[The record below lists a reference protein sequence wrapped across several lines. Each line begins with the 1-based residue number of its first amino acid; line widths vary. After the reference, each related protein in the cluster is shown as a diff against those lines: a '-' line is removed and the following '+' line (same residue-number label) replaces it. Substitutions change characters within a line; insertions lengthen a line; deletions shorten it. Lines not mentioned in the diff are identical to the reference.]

1 MLGKDFYVFWQI
13 GRAIL
18 EGLPFYSV
26 TESLYPPAMM
36 FFFIPLGFLSFNVAF
51 ALWSGL
57 NVVLYILSIRA
68 FSKEKIWGW
77 FLYTPAIFIIM
88 TGQIDI
94 IFLWISIF
102 LKSEQNWKKIV
113 AASLLTLKPQIGFI
127 VLPWLLFKWVKEQ
140 PKMIVYWI
148 SSCLVLHGS
157 PLLFDSSIYSKWFL
171 SIRPYSENRLLLSP
185 GLFGLTNFSVP
196 IWLISI
202 FVITVIVFG
211 LLRTEP
217 ISRTAQI
224 LALPLGIWYE
234 NIFLIGNVSWK
245 LLVPISWICFIL
257 AYFLKTSVVLILI
270 PITVFI
276 LQVLNMNNMKLTKK
290 TL

>member
-13 GRAIL
+13 GSAIL

-26 TESLYPPAMM
+26 SESLYPPAMM
-36 FFFIPLGFLSFNVAF
+36 FFFIPLGLLSFTVAY

-57 NVVLYILSIRA
+57 NVVLYILSIQA
-68 FSKEKIWGW
+68 YSKEKIWGW

-94 IFLWISIF
+94 IFLWISTF

-113 AASLLTLKPQIGFI
+113 AATLLTLKPQVAFI
-127 VLPWLLFKWVKEQ
+127 VLPWLLFKWVREQ
-140 PKMIVYWI
+140 PKMFIYWVL
-148 SSCLVLHGS
+148 SCLVLHGS
-157 PLLFDSSIYSKWFL
+157 PLLFDSLIYSSWL
-171 SIRPYSENRLLLSP
+171 NSIHPYSDNRLLLSP

-202 FVITVIVFG
+202 FAITIIVFG
-211 LLRTEP
+211 LLKTEP
-217 ISRTAQI
+217 ISKTAQI

-234 NIFLIGNVSWK
+234 NVFLIGNVSWK
-245 LLVPISWICFIL
+245 VLVPISWICLIL
-257 AYFLKTSVVLILI
+257 AYFLKTSVVLISI
-270 PITVFI
+270 PIIVFAI
-276 LQVLNMNNMKLTKK
+276 QVIDLNNKKLIKK
-290 TL
+290 AT